1 MAADTAQLKEKCKKT
16 IEAFKKDLTKI
27 RTGRASANLLEG
39 ITVDYYGT
47 MTPLIQLANISV
59 PDARIIA
66 LQVYDRGAVEGVM
79 KAIRSSDLGLNP
91 SNDGNTVR
99 VILPSL
105 SEERRKEL
113 IKKLKETAEEARV
126 ALRNNRRETIDDV
139 KEQVKDKAMNE
150 DESKKAQEEV
160 QKITDLFVKEV
171 ETLANQKEKEMLEV

>member
-59 PDARIIA
+59 PEARIIA